1 MHTPF
6 WYITCVGNQLQTVTL
21 DSQIVSIDGMQV
33 KDREHSDV
41 VKMFQTRD
49 DVSLV
54 VLPARFKSV
63 SFTIVCDLGWLAPP
77 LLPFSP

>member
-1 MHTPF
+1 
-6 WYITCVGNQLQTVTL
+6 
-21 DSQIVSIDGMQV
+21 MQV

-41 VKMFQTRD
+41 VRMFQTRD

-63 SFTIVCDLGWLAPP
+63 SFTSL
-77 LLPFSP
+77 